1 MSGARASLLCVKE
14 QNDESARDLDPSALD
29 VGHLALFVG
38 LGYADAVQQELA
50 RHGFEGLTFSHGF
63 VFQHLIDGERTIGE
77 LSARLEVT
85 QQAASKVIADLERL
99 GYVERTRDPKDA
111 RIHRVRLSERGDECV
126 RTSRRAR
133 ARLTRKLTK
142 RHGAPLEAAR
152 ALLAKVLEDLGGAR
166 AVRARRVRAPR

>member
-1 MSGARASLLCVKE
+1 LLFVKQQSE
-14 QNDESARDLDPSALD
+14 ERARDLDPSALD
-29 VGHLALFVG
+29 LGHLALFVG
-38 LGYADAVQQELA
+38 LGYADTVQKELA

-63 VFQHLIDGERTIGE
+63 VFQHLIEGERTIGE

-99 GYVERTRDPKDA
+99 GYVERARDPKDA
-111 RIHRVRLSERGDECV
+111 RIHRVRLSERGEECV

-133 ARLTRKLTK
+133 ARLERKLTK
-142 RHGAPLEAAR
+142 RHGAPLLEGAR
-152 ALLAKVLEDLGGAR
+152 ALLAKVLEDLGGAQ